1 MVCKVSHVK
10 HCGKK
15 NHQEDA
21 SNESTESEKVEIRIQ
36 NQKLPERNREWVAF
50 ETKMRQGTG

>member
-1 MVCKVSHVK
+1 M
-10 HCGKK
+10 
-15 NHQEDA
+15 
-21 SNESTESEKVEIRIQ
+21 NESTESEKVEIRIQ